1 MNWTVWWLFV
11 PVETVLC
18 LTPGPAVLLVLAT
31 ALRRGPRASVASTL
45 GILSANSIY
54 FALSATGLGAVLLAS
69 YRIFFLI
76 KWAGAAYLIYLGV
89 KALLSKSGAFDNPE
103 AAAGSIRSSPRLF
116 MDGLLLQLSNPK
128 AFSSRRCC
136 RNSSIPKAT
145 WSCRCW
151 FSGSPV
157 SSSRA
162 WCSCPTAWR
171 REGRRQWPGSRAM
184 HAGPTAF
191 QECYSSA
198 RAAGWPLCGG
208 HDRKAH
214 ARANQHYR

>member
-31 ALRRGPRASVASTL
+31 ALRRGPRASIASTL

-89 KALLSKSGAFDNPE
+89 KALLSKSGTFGNPE
-103 AAAGSIRSSPRLF
+103 AATGSIRSSPRLF
-116 MDGLLLQLSNPK
+116 TDGLLLQLSNPK
-128 AFSSRRCC
+128 AIVFFAALLPQFIDPRGDLVVQVVVLGITSVVIESL
-136 RNSSIPKAT
+136 
-145 WSCRCW
+145 
-151 FSGSPV
+151 V
-157 SSSRA
+157 LL
-162 WCSCPTAWR
+162 
-171 REGRRQWPGSRAM
+171 
-184 HAGPTAF
+184 
-191 QECYSSA
+191 CYGL
-198 RAAGWPLCGG
+198 AAG
-208 HDRKAH
+208 RASAV
-214 ARANQHYR
+214 ARQPRYARWTNRVSGVLLIGAGSGLAALRRS

>member
-31 ALRRGPRASVASTL
+31 ALRRGPRASVASTI

-89 KALLSKSGAFDNPE
+89 KALLSKSGAFGNPE
-103 AAAGSIRSSPRLF
+103 VAGASARSSSRLF

-128 AFSSRRCC
+128 AIVFFAALLPQF
-136 RNSSIPKAT
+136 IDPKGDLVMQVVILGIT
-145 WSCRCW
+145 SLIIE
-151 FSGSPV
+151 SLV
-157 SSSRA
+157 LL
-162 WCSCPTAWR
+162 
-171 REGRRQWPGSRAM
+171 
-184 HAGPTAF
+184 
-191 QECYSSA
+191 CYGL
-198 RAAGWPLCGG
+198 AAG
-208 HDRKAH
+208 RASAV
-214 ARANQHYR
+214 ARQPRYAMWTNRVSGVLLIGAGSGLAALRRS